1 MFAIAVRVR
10 IFMHIN
16 SIFYIS
22 IVNKYNSGVNN
33 GSIST
38 GDKVTIT
45 NGSNSQ
51 VFTVV
56 INGDPSGDGSVDIS
70 DLAMVKAKMLNKVNL
85 SVAEF
90 DAADVNN
97 DGKVDIS
104 DLAMV
109 KAHMLGK
116 IKITK

>member
-1 MFAIAVRVR
+1 MQRIPVNLLSRVLLETAVTTKPNTC
-10 IFMHIN
+10 IDHIYKWG
-16 SIFYIS
+16 IYM
-22 IVNKYNSGVNN
+22 K
-33 GSIST
+33 
-38 GDKVTIT
+38 
-45 NGSNSQ
+45 
-51 VFTVV
+51 
-56 INGDPSGDGSVDIS
+56 
-70 DLAMVKAKMLNKVNL
+70 KAKMLNKVNL